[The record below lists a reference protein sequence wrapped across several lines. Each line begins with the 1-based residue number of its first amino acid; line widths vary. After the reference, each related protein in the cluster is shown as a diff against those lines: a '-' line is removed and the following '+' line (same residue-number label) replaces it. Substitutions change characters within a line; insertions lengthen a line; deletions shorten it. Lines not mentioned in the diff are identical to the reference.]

1 MTTAGAGGGKVE
13 RDEPHRG
20 DRDDRDAIC
29 DVLVRYA
36 TGIDRRDWDLFRS
49 CFTDDCHV
57 IDEGIGTWDSVE
69 AITAFMV
76 EVHAPVGHTLHRMSN
91 VAVEVHPDRTRGRA
105 RSYVDALL
113 MAPDGRHGV
122 NAAGF
127 YDDELVRTG
136 GRWRI
141 ATRHFTMVHSGT
153 VGD

>member
-1 MTTAGAGGGKVE
+1 MTAAGGRDGAVE
-13 RDEPHRG
+13 MSEP
-20 DRDDRDAIC
+20 DRAERDAIF

-57 IDEGIGTWDSVE
+57 AYEGIGTWDSVE

-91 VAVEVHPDRTRGRA
+91 VAVEVDPDGTRGRA

-122 NAAGF
+122 VATGF
-127 YDDELVRTG
+127 YDDELVRVDG
-136 GRWRI
+136 HWRI
-141 ATRHFTMVHSGT
+141 ATRTFTMVHSGT

>member
-1 MTTAGAGGGKVE
+1 MTVAGGRDTEVE
-13 RDEPHRG
+13 SDGPDRAG
-20 DRDDRDAIC
+20 RDDRDLIC

-36 TGIDRRDWDLFRS
+36 TGIDRRDWDLFGS

-57 IDEGIGTWDSVE
+57 AYEGIGTWDSAE

-91 VAVEVHPDRTRGRA
+91 FAVEVDPDGTRGRA
-105 RSYVDALL
+105 HSYVDALL

-122 NAAGF
+122 NAAGV
-127 YDDELVRTG
+127 YDDELVRAE

-141 ATRHFTMVHSGT
+141 ATRTFTLVHSAT